1 MGGKLGVKESKRQAP
16 RSKGQAKLLVAKVA
30 QPMRVAKAI
39 AHAGLCSRRDAEAW
53 IAAGRVAVNG
63 KVLTTPAHL
72 VAPGDRITVDGKPLP
87 EPQITRLWR
96 YHKKRGLLTSHKDP
110 QGRKTVFEALPPD
123 LPRVVSVG
131 RLDFNTEGLL
141 LLTTD
146 GALARHLELPST
158 AWLRRYRVRAH
169 GRVAPEALDALR
181 QGVTID
187 GVRYGPVE
195 ARIDREQ
202 GSNLWLTISL
212 REGKNREVKRLAE
225 HLGLIVNRLI
235 RISFGPFALSDLAE
249 GAVEEVKRRVLA
261 DQLGPTLADAFGLR
275 DAKERR
281 QARRR

>member
-1 MGGKLGVKESKRQAP
+1 MSNSPNIVL
-16 RSKGQAKLLVAKVA
+16 
-30 QPMRVAKAI
+30 
-39 AHAGLCSRRDAEAW
+39 D
-53 IAAGRVAVNG
+53 VNG

-72 VAPGDRITVDGKPLP
+72 VGPGDSITVDGKPLP

-158 AWLRRYRVRAH
+158 GWLRRYRVRAH
-169 GRVAPEALDALR
+169 GRVAQEALDALR

-187 GVRYGPVE
+187 GIRYEAVE

-225 HLGLIVNRLI
+225 HLGLVVNRLI
-235 RISFGPFALSDLAE
+235 RISFGPFALGDLAE

-261 DQLGPTLADAFGLR
+261 DQLSPTLADAFGLR
-275 DAKERR
+275 DEKARR
-281 QARRR
+281 QARRK